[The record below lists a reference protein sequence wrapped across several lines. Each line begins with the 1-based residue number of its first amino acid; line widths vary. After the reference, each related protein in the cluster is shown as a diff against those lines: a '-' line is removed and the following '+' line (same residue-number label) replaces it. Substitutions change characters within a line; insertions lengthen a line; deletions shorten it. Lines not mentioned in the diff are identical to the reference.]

1 MSRQAQRVASRF
13 VHKLISSGW
22 QPSIPQAF
30 MSIFL
35 GDRQAYVPDTKSLVS
50 LDEARD
56 SVGVFIPKILE
67 LLKKRNLGDRYYVNA
82 TESRGR
88 IFYFMT
94 TRDEVDS
101 FNMTLA
107 MQGPK
112 AHISFGFTPY
122 KLDGTPDFK
131 KMITKQALAEP
142 ETAGLA
148 MMRLVRIVLAEL

>member
-1 MSRQAQRVASRF
+1 MSRQARRVASRF
-13 VHKLISSGW
+13 VHKLITSGW
-22 QPSIPQAF
+22 QPPIPQVFLSA
-30 MSIFL
+30 FL
-35 GDRQAYVPDTKSLVS
+35 GDRQAYVPDTKSLAS

-56 SVGVFIPKILE
+56 SIAIFIPKILE
-67 LLKKRNLGDRYYVNA
+67 MLRKRNQGDRYYINA
-82 TESRGR
+82 SESRGR

-122 KLDGTPDFK
+122 KIDGTPDFK

-148 MMRLVRIVLAEL
+148 MMRLIRTVLAEL

>member
-22 QPSIPQAF
+22 QPSIPKALLAAF
-30 MSIFL
+30 FK
-35 GDRQAYVPDTKSLVS
+35 DRQAYVPDTKSLVS

-56 SVGVFIPKILE
+56 SVGVVIPKILE
-67 LLKKRNLGDRYYVNA
+67 LLKKSQGERYYVNA
-82 TESRGR
+82 SESQGR
-88 IFYFMT
+88 IFYFMAP
-94 TRDEVDS
+94 RQRIDAFS
-101 FNMTLA
+101 MTVA

-122 KLDGTPDFK
+122 KLDRTPDFK

-142 ETAGLA
+142 EVAGLA
-148 MMRLVRIVLAEL
+148 MMRLVRTVLAAL